1 MATSTAG
8 GREQSRMPGTVADL
22 GVSVAAYPRY
32 AQAQRAVDYLSD
44 NRFAVEHASI
54 VGSDLS
60 VVETVSGR
68 MTTARASRRGA
79 AAGAWLGLFI
89 GVMFGLF
96 SSHSWWGV
104 VAAGVAIGGVW
115 GAIFGAVARAL
126 GRAGGRAG
134 GRGVADFIAR
144 GALAAGSYEV
154 LVGADHAEQACSML
168 AHLPVDK

>member
-1 MATSTAG
+1 MATSTAS
-8 GREQSRMPGTVADL
+8 GRELPRMPGTVADL

-32 AQAQRAVDYLSD
+32 AQARQALAYLSD
-44 NRFAVEHASI
+44 NRFPVERASI

-60 VVETVSGR
+60 MVETAVGR
-68 MTTARASRRGA
+68 MTTGRAMRRGT

-96 SSHSWWGV
+96 GRHSWWGV

-115 GAIFGAVARAL
+115 GAILGAVARAGTS
-126 GRAGGRAG
+126 GR
-134 GRGVADFIAR
+134 RGLIPR

-154 LVGADHAEQACSML
+154 LVEAGHAEQARSML
-168 AHLPVDK
+168 AHLPIDK

>member
-8 GREQSRMPGTVADL
+8 GRELPRMPGTVADL

-32 AQAQRAVDYLSD
+32 AQAQRALAYLSD
-44 NRFAVEHASI
+44 NRFPVQHASI

-60 VVETVSGR
+60 MVETASGQ
-68 MTTARASRRGA
+68 MAAGRAARRGA

-96 SSHSWWGV
+96 GRHSWWGV
-104 VAAGVAIGGVW
+104 VAAGLAIGGVW
-115 GAIFGAVARAL
+115 GAILGAVARGGSR
-126 GRAGGRAG
+126 GR
-134 GRGVADFIAR
+134 RGFIPR
-144 GALAAGSYEV
+144 SALAAGSYEI
-154 LVGADHAEQACSML
+154 LVEAGHAEQARSML

>member
-8 GREQSRMPGTVADL
+8 GRELPRMPGTVADL

-32 AQAQRAVDYLSD
+32 AQAQRALAYLSV
-44 NRFAVEHASI
+44 NRFPVEHASI

-60 VVETVSGR
+60 MVETAVGR
-68 MTTARASRRGA
+68 MTTGRATRRGA

-96 SSHSWWGV
+96 GRHSWWGV

-115 GAIFGAVARAL
+115 GAILGAVARAGAS
-126 GRAGGRAG
+126 GR
-134 GRGVADFIAR
+134 RGLIPR
-144 GALAAGSYEV
+144 GALAAGSYEI
-154 LVGADHAEQACSML
+154 LVEAGHAEQARSML
-168 AHLPVDK
+168 GHLPIDK

>member
-1 MATSTAG
+1 MASSTAG
-8 GREQSRMPGTVADL
+8 GRELPRMPGTVADL

-32 AQAQRAVDYLSD
+32 AQAQRALDYLSD
-44 NRFAVEHASI
+44 NRFPVERASI

-60 VVETVSGR
+60 VVETVLGR
-68 MTTARASRRGA
+68 MTTARAARRGA

-96 SSHSWWGV
+96 GSHSWWGV

-115 GAIFGAVARAL
+115 GAIFGAVARA
-126 GRAGGRAG
+126 GARGGR
-134 GRGVADFIAR
+134 DFIAR

-154 LVGADHAEQACSML
+154 LVETGHAEQARSML

>member
-8 GREQSRMPGTVADL
+8 GRELPRMPGTVADL

-32 AQAQRAVDYLSD
+32 AQAQRALAYLSV
-44 NRFAVEHASI
+44 NRFPVEHASI

-60 VVETVSGR
+60 MVETAAGR
-68 MTTARASRRGA
+68 MTTGRATRRGA

-96 SSHSWWGV
+96 GRHSWWGV

-115 GAIFGAVARAL
+115 GAILGVVARAGAS
-126 GRAGGRAG
+126 GR
-134 GRGVADFIAR
+134 RGLIPR
-144 GALAAGSYEV
+144 GALAAGSYEI
-154 LVGADHAEQACSML
+154 LVEAGHAEKARSML
-168 AHLPVDK
+168 AHLPVDT